1 MASGELAT
9 KSAEDAKAKNSSCAF
24 LHIEVD
30 SLSNWMKVVSDLME
44 QAEDTLVANG
54 EVFGDKKW
62 LFRGQAN
69 ASWPITSS
77 LERMNQVVCNHLR
90 DPERYFRAI
99 ERFAIEEFKRHAH
112 ALIENDNLS
121 NLEWTML
128 MRHYGVPTRLVDF
141 TEVPLYALFFALED
155 ESSDDFAVWAVA
167 RDAMSDWYTQSKMG
181 CKLPGF
187 DYLTKNFTQDQIN
200 ELLNRNESTS
210 PEVRPML
217 DFVRTFK
224 HTKDNVYKRIVENRR
239 FAEWIFTADIDDF
252 MSKVKKLPALY
263 LYADKPNVRQ
273 RAQRG
278 LFLMSSCVSTPFM
291 CALKSALDLSADV
304 QPIDIALKEYKTD
317 EGSQKAKIN
326 DAKLIQFVYKSSLR
340 KECRDFLRLAGIS
353 PSSVYPDLF
362 GISIEAKQ
370 LILQSLSPLHDFTEI
385 FNRHLSESR
394 DRKKVDIPNNSPNGS
409 SKIGEGD
416 R

>member
-1 MASGELAT
+1 MASGELAV
-9 KSAEDAKAKNSSCAF
+9 KSAEDGKAKNSSCAF
-24 LHIEVD
+24 LHIEVA

-44 QAEDTLVANG
+44 QAEDTLVANR
-54 EVFGDKKW
+54 EVFGGNKW

-69 ASWPITSS
+69 AGWPITSS

-155 ESSDDFAVWAVA
+155 ESSEDFAVWAVA

-187 DYLTKNFTQDQIN
+187 DYLTQNFTQDQIN
-200 ELLNRNESTS
+200 ELINRNESTS
-210 PEVRPML
+210 PDIRPAL

-224 HTKDNVYKRIVENRR
+224 RTKDNVYKRIEENRR
-239 FAEWIFTADIDDF
+239 FAERIFTADLDDF
-252 MSKVKKLPALY
+252 LSEAKKLPALY
-263 LYADKPNVRQ
+263 LYAEKPNVRQ

-291 CALKSALDLSADV
+291 RALKSGLELSADAQAV
-304 QPIDIALKEYKTD
+304 DIDLKGHKTD

-326 DAKLIQFVYKSSLR
+326 DAKLIQFVFKSSLR
-340 KECRDFLRLAGIS
+340 KECLDFLRLSGIS

-370 LILQSLSPLHDFTEI
+370 RILQSLSPAHDFTEV
-385 FNRHLSESR
+385 FNNRLFESLDKR
-394 DRKKVDIPNNSPNGS
+394 KVDIPNDLPNGS
-409 SKIGEGD
+409 PKIGEGD

>member
-1 MASGELAT
+1 MDSGELAI
-9 KSAEDAKAKNSSCAF
+9 KSADDGKAKNSPCAF

-77 LERMNQVVCNHLR
+77 LERTNQVVCNHLR

-99 ERFAIEEFKRHAH
+99 EQSAIEEFKRHSH
-112 ALIENDNLS
+112 ALVGNDNLS

-141 TEVPLYALFFALED
+141 TEVPLYALFFALEED
-155 ESSDDFAVWAVA
+155 SSADFAVWAVA
-167 RDAMSDWYTQSKMG
+167 RGEMRDWYTQSKMG
-181 CKLPGF
+181 CKLPEF
-187 DYLTKNFTQDQIN
+187 DYLTQKFTQDQIN
-200 ELLNRNESTS
+200 ELINRNESTS
-210 PEVRPML
+210 SEVRPML
-217 DFVRTFK
+217 DFFRTFK

-239 FAEWIFTADIDDF
+239 FAEWIFTADLDN
-252 MSKVKKLPALY
+252 SLSEAEKLPALY
-263 LYADKPNVRQ
+263 LYAEKPSVRQ

-291 CALKSALDLSADV
+291 RALKSGLELSADAQAV
-304 QPIDIALKEYKTD
+304 DIGLKEHKTD

-326 DAKLIQFVYKSSLR
+326 DAKLIQFVFKSSLR

-353 PSSVYPDLF
+353 PSFVYPDLF

-370 LILQSLSPLHDFTEI
+370 LILQGLSPSHDFTEI
-385 FNRHLSESR
+385 FNKHLSESR
-394 DRKKVDIPNNSPNGS
+394 DRKKVDIPNNLQKGS
-409 SKIGEGD
+409 SEIGEGD